1 MKKILYAAAE
11 CSPFIKTGGLGAVVG
26 SLPKQLKKR
35 GHDVRIV
42 LPAYECIDEKW
53 KNQMTVSLPFPVH
66 MGWRRHPITINTL
79 EYQGIICYFLSCD
92 YYFSGSSPYSEMW
105 MDIEKYSFFSKAVLE
120 MLLSLIHI

>member
-1 MKKILYAAAE
+1 MKKKLNAAAE
-11 CSPFIKTGGLGAVVG
+11 CSPCIKTGGLGAVDG
-26 SLPKQLKKR
+26 SLP
-35 GHDVRIV
+35 
-42 LPAYECIDEKW
+42 

-105 MDIEKYSFFSKAVLE
+105 LDIEKYSFFS
-120 MLLSLIHI
+120 